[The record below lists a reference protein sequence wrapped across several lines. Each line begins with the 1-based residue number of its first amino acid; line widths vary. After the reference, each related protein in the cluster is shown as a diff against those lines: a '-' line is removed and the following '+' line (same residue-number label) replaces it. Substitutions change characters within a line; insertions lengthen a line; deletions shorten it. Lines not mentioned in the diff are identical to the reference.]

1 MNEADIKT
9 KLDIY
14 ADYQRHRD
22 SLEADKKALL
32 EDVKLP
38 AEVEAIVS
46 SGLKR
51 MREVEDSF
59 QPVVN
64 EFNDQVSLELAAL
77 VVPEEIK
84 EALAEIDRKRA
95 EILEKRTVHNELILK
110 QVIDQKSA
118 IQEEVEAQ
126 TREVYASLARRK
138 EEIEAEFSGKAE
150 AVDENIKKLAEE
162 IRADVKEVGFTV
174 NGLYYQAVYVKA
186 KKSWIPQRL
195 EVYVEKHP
203 DIKECYTVGEPSIS
217 LKRIG

>member
-1 MNEADIKT
+1 MSEADIKT
-9 KLDIY
+9 KLDLY
-14 ADYQRHRD
+14 ADYQKHRD

-38 AEVEAIVS
+38 AEVEAVVS

-59 QPVVN
+59 QPVINDFN
-64 EFNDQVSLELAAL
+64 EQISVELAAL
-77 VVPEEIK
+77 VIPEEIR

-95 EILEKRTVHNELILK
+95 EILEKRIAHNELVLK
-110 QVIDQKSA
+110 QVIDQKSV
-118 IQEEVEAQ
+118 IQAEVEAQ
-126 TREVYASLARRK
+126 TKEVYAALARRK
-138 EEIEAEFSGKAE
+138 AEIEVEFFGKDK
-150 AVDENIKKLAEE
+150 AVDENIRKLAEE
-162 IRADVKEVGFTV
+162 IKADVKEVGFTV